1 MAANPEYDGPAQGN
15 RRQGSAVRTTQT
27 LGDAGVRIMNS
38 GNQNR
43 SSISGRQI
51 SEIMNMGEKYV
62 PKHQRDGHAT
72 NDINGS
78 VKKNKY
84 GAVMSMDQRLVNETA
99 G

>member
-1 MAANPEYDGPAQGN
+1 
-15 RRQGSAVRTTQT
+15 
-27 LGDAGVRIMNS
+27 
-38 GNQNR
+38 
-43 SSISGRQI
+43 
-51 SEIMNMGEKYV
+51 MNMGEKYV